1 MTAVRVGFVDTFVL
15 RDRGAGL
22 EALVLRR
29 GPGGRNPASWE
40 TVHGTIEPGESPVDA
55 ARRELVEETGLAAL
69 RWYNLSRVESF
80 FWHATGEVILI
91 PQFAVFVA
99 PDAAPRLSPE
109 HDGAEW
115 LPLGEARER
124 FAWPRERR
132 AIDDILSILGSG
144 GGGLLDDVLRIS

>member
-15 RDRGAGL
+15 RERGAGL

-29 GPGGRNPASWE
+29 GPGGRNPGSWE

-115 LPLGEARER
+115 LPLGEARAR

>member
-29 GPGGRNPASWE
+29 SPGGRNPGSWE

-55 ARRELVEETGLAAL
+55 VRRELVEETGLAAL
-69 RWYNLSRVESF
+69 RLYNLSRVESF
-80 FWHATGEVILI
+80 FWHVTGEVILI

-99 PDAAPRLSPE
+99 PDAVPRLSAE
-109 HDGAEW
+109 HDHAEW
-115 LPLGEARER
+115 LPATEARGR

>member
-29 GPGGRNPASWE
+29 GPGGRNPGSWE

-69 RWYNLSRVESF
+69 RLYNLSRVESF

-99 PDAAPRLSPE
+99 PDAAPRLSAE

-115 LPLGEARER
+115 LPLGEARAR

>member
-15 RDRGAGL
+15 RDGAGGL

-29 GPGGRNPASWE
+29 SPGGRNPGSWE
-40 TVHGTIEPGESPVDA
+40 AVHGTIEPGESPVDA
-55 ARRELVEETGLAAL
+55 ARRELAEETGLVAQRL
-69 RWYNLSRVESF
+69 YNLSRVESF

-91 PQFAVFVA
+91 PQFAAFVA
-99 PDAAPRLSPE
+99 PDAAPRLSAE
-109 HDGAEW
+109 HDAAEW
-115 LPLGEARER
+115 LPVVEARAR

-132 AIDDILSILGSG
+132 AIDDVLSILGSG

>member
-1 MTAVRVGFVDTFVL
+1 VTAVRVGFVDTFVL

-29 GPGGRNPASWE
+29 GPAGRNPGSWE
-40 TVHGTIEPGESPVDA
+40 TVHGTIEAGESPVDA

-69 RWYNLSRVESF
+69 RLYNLSRVESF
-80 FWHATGEVILI
+80 FWHVTGEVILI
-91 PQFAVFVA
+91 PQFAAFVA
-99 PDAAPRLSPE
+99 PDAVARLSAE

-115 LPLGEARER
+115 LPASEARAR

>member
-29 GPGGRNPASWE
+29 GPGGRNPGSWE

-80 FWHATGEVILI
+80 FWHATGDVILI

-115 LPLGEARER
+115 LPLGEARAR

>member
-29 GPGGRNPASWE
+29 GPGGRNPGSWE

-55 ARRELVEETGLAAL
+55 ARRELAEETGLAAL
-69 RWYNLSRVESF
+69 RLYNLSRVESF

-91 PQFAVFVA
+91 PQFAAFVS
-99 PDAAPRLSPE
+99 PDAAPRLSAE
-109 HDGAEW
+109 HDDAEW
-115 LPLGEARER
+115 LPAPEARTR

-144 GGGLLDDVLRIS
+144 GGGLLDDLLRIS

>member
-29 GPGGRNPASWE
+29 GPEGRNPGSWE
-40 TVHGTIEPGESPVDA
+40 TVHGTIEPGESPVDT

-115 LPLGEARER
+115 LPLGEARAR

>member
-1 MTAVRVGFVDTFVL
+1 MTAIRVGFVDTFVL
-15 RDRGAGL
+15 RERGASL

-29 GPGGRNPASWE
+29 GPGGRNPGSWE

-55 ARRELVEETGLAAL
+55 ARRELAEETGFAPQRL
-69 RWYNLSRVESF
+69 YNLSRVESF

-91 PQFAVFVA
+91 PQFAAFVA
-99 PDAAPRLSPE
+99 PDAELVLSPE
-109 HDGAEW
+109 HDAGEW
-115 LPLGEARER
+115 LPVLEARAR

-144 GGGLLDDVLRIS
+144 GGGLLDDVVRIL

>member
-29 GPGGRNPASWE
+29 GPGGRNPGSWE

-115 LPLGEARER
+115 LPLGEARAR